1 MEQLMQGNQAET
13 AKRDEQ
19 TMFAFIEEQKQSGLT
34 VKAFCEERQIPPH
47 FFYYW
52 NKKYR
57 DRNNPTKNS
66 ETSFTLLD
74 IQNKVSGSLFCEL
87 ITPAGGRLKFYLL

>member
-34 VKAFCEERQIPPH
+34 VKAFCEERQIPPL
-47 FFYYW
+47 FFITGIKSTGTGTTLQKIQKLLLPCW
-52 NKKYR
+52 TYR
-57 DRNNPTKNS
+57 IRYQAAYS
-66 ETSFTLLD
+66 AS
-74 IQNKVSGSLFCEL
+74 
-87 ITPAGGRLKFYLL
+87 